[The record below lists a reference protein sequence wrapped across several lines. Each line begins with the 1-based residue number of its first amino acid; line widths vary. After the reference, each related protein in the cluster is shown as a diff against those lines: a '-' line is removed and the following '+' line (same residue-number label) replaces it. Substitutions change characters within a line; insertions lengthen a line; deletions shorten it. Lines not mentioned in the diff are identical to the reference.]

1 MGSAGFGV
9 FREVFSH
16 TKTTNW
22 VLLGECTAF
31 PLMHHRR
38 IVRDTLPVN
47 TPDEKNEQELA
58 DYQRNWGN
66 SKHVGQYPRDRAL
79 TRHQVILFL
88 KSQPLTAGPLLMQN
102 PRQTIPLLKQM
113 MRVAEFLQSQ
123 KLIHFDAHMANIL
136 SDGKTAYLTDFRLS
150 LDSDF
155 DLSDREQAF
164 LKQHRQYD
172 TAQPVSYTHLTLP
185 TILLV

>member
-1 MGSAGFGV
+1 
-9 FREVFSH
+9 
-16 TKTTNW
+16 
-22 VLLGECTAF
+22 
-31 PLMHHRR
+31 
-38 IVRDTLPVN
+38 
-47 TPDEKNEQELA
+47 
-58 DYQRNWGN
+58 
-66 SKHVGQYPRDRAL
+66 
-79 TRHQVILFL
+79 
-88 KSQPLTAGPLLMQN
+88 MQK

-123 KLIHFDAHMANIL
+123 NVIHFDAHMANIL

-172 TAQPVSYTHLTLP
+172 TAQLLHSLVWPVLTPFSDETLEQEAVSRFGLQKASNFEFQIFVLTHIQELVESG
-185 TILLV
+185 LLALDSWTREWAIRYGQVMATMARFYNAMRAGSRKNHPFPNQRLARLLKAAQT